1 MSASHRAPGR
11 SKVYYRN
18 PGLGGNRLM
27 QQKKK
32 WKRVPSENFSV
43 PLWFRLVVWLGTWIL
58 SLILRGIIF
67 TCRYEYFGYEA
78 EVETRR
84 KHPSAGYATW
94 HRNLLVNMFHGR
106 RRRNGMYSPSCMAS
120 RSKDGEWA
128 AGLLHRF
135 GFVSPRGSG
144 TRYGKEAL
152 AELVSL
158 AKEGY
163 DTALTCDAPKG
174 PAQRCK
180 MGSIIIA
187 ARSGVPLI
195 PSISTAYP
203 CWRPNSWDGT
213 IIPKPFSRIVMGMD
227 EDHILIPADADENE
241 LERYRKLV
249 EDRLNI
255 LAYQVDMYVMDP
267 KKYDSPFKVPVPPDY
282 LGENWDPFRYSVNRG
297 ELKR

>member
-1 MSASHRAPGR
+1 
-11 SKVYYRN
+11 
-18 PGLGGNRLM
+18 
-27 QQKKK
+27 
-32 WKRVPSENFSV
+32 VPSENFSV

-135 GFVSPRGSG
+135 GSFRPGLRHQVRQGGPGRIGEP
-144 TRYGKEAL
+144 GKGRLRHRPYLRRAQ
-152 AELVSL
+152 
-158 AKEGY
+158 G
-163 DTALTCDAPKG
+163 PG
-174 PAQRCK
+174 PAMQDGIDNNSRARRR
-180 MGSIIIA
+180 A
-187 ARSGVPLI
+187 ADPLDLHRLSMLAAQQLGRHHH
-195 PSISTAYP
+195 PQAVL
-203 CWRPNSWDGT
+203 
-213 IIPKPFSRIVMGMD
+213 RIVMGMD

-282 LGENWDPFRYSVNRG
+282 LGKTGTRSATASTGAN
-297 ELKR
+297 